1 MYVFRQYYQ
10 QESSSDQYSDSDQS
24 FTHGEQSRVVQGR
37 EVDGAS
43 ASSSPTAS
51 TVYSP
56 QTKVV
61 SSTPKPVLNLA
72 TAVDGKSTEQVSCK

>member
-1 MYVFRQYYQ
+1 M
-10 QESSSDQYSDSDQS
+10 
-24 FTHGEQSRVVQGR
+24 VQGR